1 MPQTS
6 MLNFFSKTPKGS
18 TSTPG
23 KSPLTASNKGD
34 AAAKE
39 NNVGKFVA
47 GLWVLYLFR
56 FCKN

>member
-47 GLWVLYLFR
+47 GL
-56 FCKN
+56 